1 MGVKPWLSML
11 NNTLN
16 TNEVKDKAG
25 AEVEFSRLMTNDR
38 STEFSQ
44 ITETPAAPH
53 RLKISHQEIGA
64 GSTMRRRS
72 VIRIDKTVTGV
83 SLKPVTVAGYIVL
96 DAPVG
101 DLATYDEPKNVIAEL
116 LSFCATTGAATTV
129 LFDCTG
135 NGANALVT
143 GGL

>member
-1 MGVKPWLSML
+1 MLS
-11 NNTLN
+11 NTLN
-16 TNEVKDKAG
+16 TNEVKNSAG
-25 AEVEFSRLMTNDR
+25 TEVEFSRLSSNSR

-44 ITETPAAPH
+44 IAETPNAPH
-53 RLKISHQEIGA
+53 RLKISHQESGV
-64 GSTMRRRS
+64 GSGLRRRS
-72 VIRIDKTVTGV
+72 VVRIDKTIVGV
-83 SLKPVTVAGYIVL
+83 SLQPRTVSAYLVL

-101 DLATYDEPKNVIAEL
+101 DLSADTEIKNVIAEV

-135 NGANALVT
+135 NGANALVS